1 MEGKLEF
8 FDNLGEW
15 FYEKKNGVGILYVM
29 IMDGKFFE
37 DRNIR
42 GKVNYWLIIVFLF
55 IDFC

>member
-8 FDNLGEW
+8 FDNLSEW